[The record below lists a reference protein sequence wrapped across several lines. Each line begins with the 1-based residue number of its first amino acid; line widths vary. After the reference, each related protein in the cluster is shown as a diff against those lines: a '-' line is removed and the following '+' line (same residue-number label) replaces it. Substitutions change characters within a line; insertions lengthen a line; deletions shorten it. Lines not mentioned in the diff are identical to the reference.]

1 MWEWLRAKLVELKNK
16 PEPEPVL
23 LAEPLAAEVD
33 ALLAQDEDVRG
44 IKLVRERTGL
54 DLQTA
59 HRAVMARK
67 R

>member
-1 MWEWLRAKLVELKNK
+1 MREWLRAKLVELKNR

-23 LAEPLAAEVD
+23 LAEPLASEVD
-33 ALLAQDEDVRG
+33 ALLAQGKDVRA

-54 DLQTA
+54 DLQSA